1 MLKYENSTEYC
12 HLEDKGKH
20 KCYPWT
26 PLPLPSLN
34 SSLRAIVSIS
44 LLPPLSPM
52 LSHMSD
58 ATHCCKHP
66 SPCHNLAEVSELC
79 NAKRRIILC
88 SHCKEKRQAVR
99 KSADGRKHPLQE
111 TSVPQHLSSTLVTSI
126 FPLFLFNLVASNLL
140 QIFVN
145 VLICQI
151 S

>member
-1 MLKYENSTEYC
+1 M
-12 HLEDKGKH
+12 EDKGKH

-26 PLPLPSLN
+26 PFSAPPLPSLN

-44 LLPPLSPM
+44 LLPLLSPM
-52 LSHMSD
+52 LSHMAD

-66 SPCHNLAEVSELC
+66 SPAITLQMKKCWIYLC
-79 NAKRRIILC
+79 NAKRKIILC

-99 KSADGRKHPLQE
+99 KSADGSKRPRQE

-126 FPLFLFNLVASNLL
+126 FPLFLFNLVASNLFQFIGKL
-140 QIFVN
+140 FKKN
-145 VLICQI
+145 MNLPLC